1 MAAEIIGYLAC
12 VTMVMGYMPQA
23 IKTIKT
29 RSTDDIAMPTFLLM
43 AIGGLCF
50 AIQGILIKNM
60 PLLITNVLT
69 TTASTI
75 ITCIKIYNDY
85 FKKKKNAKK

>member
-1 MAAEIIGYLAC
+1 MAAEIIGYIAC

-29 RSTDDIAMPTFLLM
+29 RSTDDIALPTFLLM

-50 AIQGILIKNM
+50 AIQGILIDNM

-75 ITCIKIYNDY
+75 ITVIKVHNDWN
-85 FKKKKNAKK
+85 KKKKSGK